1 MKDTLTKPD
10 PPIADLVAE
19 VERHLPPDGKS
30 TPWTWKMW
38 GSRLLAYP
46 EELVDTVDPN
56 DDQWLVCWCPRKPE
70 PGGRGSHV
78 ADLYLIAAMRRAI
91 EPLIKFWN
99 EHKEKQ

>member
-19 VERHLPPDGKS
+19 VERCLPPDGKS

-38 GSRLLAYP
+38 GNTIVATPP
-46 EELVDTVDPN
+46 EIEGDVEPWDEK
-56 DDQWLVCWCPRKPE
+56 WLVCWCPLKPE
-70 PGGRGSHV
+70 PSGRGSHV

-91 EPLIKFWN
+91 EPLVKFWHG
-99 EHKEKQ
+99 HKGDV